1 MPGMHEQRMA
11 ALERMQRE
19 QAGVSVPGLLGEFGL
34 GLLPGAGIAD
44 AAGRFPNLTDE
55 RAVYPGMNEN
65 FAEGNYLTGLLQGLS
80 AAGDASAV
88 AMPLLGAGLIN
99 PVLSAPRAIQRATQ
113 RPDSTRRRGQT
124 VADPLRQEFPGVY
137 DNPRVIAQEAEALV
151 PPESPNLQRLFG
163 TSREELAALG
173 QTRQGNEPGVLPG
186 ARPGSR
192 GASVAPQIT
201 GSRNTNRLVD
211 TLAESITNAPQ
222 LTEGMTGWY
231 VMDPMYQ
238 RMEQLLGPAEAARQ
252 YRQLN
257 AMSGMASPGSD
268 VVTEIR
274 RGSAANAL
282 ANEGR
287 IEDFLRFG
295 GSAAAGRN
303 VPGLLGEV
311 PGHAYHKTHAPPMM
325 NFVEHGEVRMGSPK
339 VPSYIHASGV
349 PETGFQTNLP
359 VGDAHWARAVG
370 LPDVRTGGDFGMSAS
385 TPEMI
390 SLAPWWRDQVAGQVG
405 LEAVPG
411 QALAWGAFAPRTG
424 VDTAVGVPK
433 LELWA
438 DQIARRAERAGV
450 SPETMRD
457 RILTGRDHAGLAGA
471 GVGLTGMGLLG
482 YGVMQ
487 AEEEFD

>member
-1 MPGMHEQRMA
+1 
-11 ALERMQRE
+11 
-19 QAGVSVPGLLGEFGL
+19 
-34 GLLPGAGIAD
+34 
-44 AAGRFPNLTDE
+44 
-55 RAVYPGMNEN
+55 
-65 FAEGNYLTGLLQGLS
+65 
-80 AAGDASAV
+80 
-88 AMPLLGAGLIN
+88 
-99 PVLSAPRAIQRATQ
+99 
-113 RPDSTRRRGQT
+113 
-124 VADPLRQEFPGVY
+124 
-137 DNPRVIAQEAEALV
+137 
-151 PPESPNLQRLFG
+151 
-163 TSREELAALG
+163 
-173 QTRQGNEPGVLPG
+173 
-186 ARPGSR
+186 
-192 GASVAPQIT
+192 
-201 GSRNTNRLVD
+201 
-211 TLAESITNAPQ
+211 
-222 LTEGMTGWY
+222 
-231 VMDPMYQ
+231 
-238 RMEQLLGPAEAARQ
+238 
-252 YRQLN
+252 
-257 AMSGMASPGSD
+257 
-268 VVTEIR
+268 
-274 RGSAANAL
+274 
-282 ANEGR
+282 
-287 IEDFLRFG
+287 
-295 GSAAAGRN
+295 
-303 VPGLLGEV
+303 
-311 PGHAYHKTHAPPMM
+311 
-325 NFVEHGEVRMGSPK
+325 MGSPK

-370 LPDVRTGGDFGMSAS
+370 LADVRTGGNLGASAS